1 MVKVAIAGIGELA
14 QELIKVL
21 LEGGRHEITA
31 LSRKASQR
39 RLDSPSDI
47 PPGLSWS
54 KVDYND
60 KPQFARALR
69 GFDAVLSFIL
79 VFSDESYRA
88 QLNLIDA
95 AIEAGVK
102 RFAPSE
108 WSVFVLDHY
117 PMYSYKI
124 QTRQYLERLNRN
136 GKVLEYSL
144 FTPGIFM
151 NYLGP
156 KEKLKEKNLSYS
168 GLFIDFE
175 KCRAILP
182 EDTDAVVSFVSV
194 DDSIAVVSEALEC
207 DSDWPVIGGIAGSRL
222 TISDLV
228 RLGEAV
234 RGKRFTVEVARRHDL
249 QLGKLGTSW
258 IPGSHHSGTS
268 SQQELTMEQ
277 MTAYTLLAIPDGHWN
292 LSDEWNKLLPEHEFL
307 DIETF
312 LRQAWS

>member
-21 LEGGRHEITA
+21 LKGGRHEITA
-31 LSRKASQR
+31 LSRK
-39 RLDSPSDI
+39 DSPRNI

-60 KPQFARALR
+60 KPQLARTLR

-79 VFSDESYRA
+79 VFSDEAYRA

-108 WSVFVLDHY
+108 WSMFVLDHY
-117 PMYSYKI
+117 PMYRYKL
-124 QTRQYLERLNRN
+124 QTRQYLEHLNRD

-151 NYLGP
+151 DYLGP
-156 KEKLKEKNLSYS
+156 PEKLNQKNLSYS

-182 EDTDAVVSFVSV
+182 EYTGALISFVAV
-194 DDSIAVVSEALEC
+194 DDLIAVVNEALEF
-207 DSDWPVIGGIAGSRL
+207 DSDWPVIGGISGSRL

-228 RLGEAV
+228 QLGETI
-234 RGKRFTVEVARRHDL
+234 RGEKFTVEVVGRHDL

-268 SQQELTMEQ
+268 SQQQLTMEQ

-292 LSDEWNKLLPEHEFL
+292 LSDEWNKLLPAHKFL

-312 LRQAWS
+312 LREAWS